1 MKMLEQKMDANIN
14 KLQEEG
20 ATRMQD
26 SLERGKLPTVVAGT
40 RQSPDEPSIFE
51 NELQT
56 LSQDTRDKLSKLE
69 KIQVNI
75 EKLNVEERQIK
86 EKVIQYTAPCQQE
99 HGGPLPERLVTLDEK

>member
-40 RQSPDEPSIFE
+40 RQNTDEPPIFE

-56 LSQDTRDKLSKLE
+56 LSQDTRDKLAKLE
-69 KIQVNI
+69 KIQVTI
-75 EKLNVEERQIK
+75 EKLNEEERQIK
-86 EKVIQYTAPCQQE
+86 EKIIQYIAASQQE
-99 HGGPLPERLVTLDEK
+99 HGGPQEERLVT